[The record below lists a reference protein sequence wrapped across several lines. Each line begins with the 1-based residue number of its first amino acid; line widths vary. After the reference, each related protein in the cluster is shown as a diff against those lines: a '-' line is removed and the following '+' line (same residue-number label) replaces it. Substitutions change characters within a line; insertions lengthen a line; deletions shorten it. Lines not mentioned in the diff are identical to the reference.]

1 MKKNRPITEARALTA
16 VIAGAPFHYIPRNY
30 VAKWCSIV
38 AAHKRGEELSVGQ
51 RAFIERTASYACLAR
66 ARHKS
71 AVRRPYGHFVAPVV
85 FRG

>member
-1 MKKNRPITEARALTA
+1 MNKNRPITSARALTA

-38 AAHKRGEELSVGQ
+38 AAHKRGEELTDAQ
-51 RAFIERTASYACLAR
+51 RTFIERTASYACLAR
-66 ARHKS
+66 ERHKS